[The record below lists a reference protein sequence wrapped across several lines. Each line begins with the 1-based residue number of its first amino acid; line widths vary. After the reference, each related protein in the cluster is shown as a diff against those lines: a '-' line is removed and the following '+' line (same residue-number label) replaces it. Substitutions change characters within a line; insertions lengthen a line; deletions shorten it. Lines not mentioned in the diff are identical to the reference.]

1 MVSQKG
7 KLLTWDSGEKM
18 LQPEDREINEKKGQS
33 QLLAN
38 QTKGYLKNKG
48 KVLPRQKSGKFND
61 LK

>member
-18 LQPEDREINEKKGQS
+18 LQPGDREINEKKGQS

-38 QTKGYLKNKG
+38 ASKGYTLKNKK
-48 KVLPRQKSGKFND
+48 KVLPRQKPES
-61 LK
+61 